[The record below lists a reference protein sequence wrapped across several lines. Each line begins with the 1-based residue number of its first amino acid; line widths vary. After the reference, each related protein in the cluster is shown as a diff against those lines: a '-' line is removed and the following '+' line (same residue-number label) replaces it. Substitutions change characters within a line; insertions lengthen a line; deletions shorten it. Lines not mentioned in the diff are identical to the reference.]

1 MDLYIWGDAARSN
14 RTASRGLPKRCL
26 RLIVCAASLVEC
38 VDARNLPRSSN
49 LKLNEQGVSMHLYL
63 LYLIYGWGIATWVL
77 MLIIWRPDPPPSWLG
92 TYLLISVAGILG
104 GVGGGLAA
112 AAVESNPMPG
122 IVAALAGAS
131 ILVGIARAVSGA
143 TTAAR

>member
-1 MDLYIWGDAARSN
+1 
-14 RTASRGLPKRCL
+14 
-26 RLIVCAASLVEC
+26 
-38 VDARNLPRSSN
+38 
-49 LKLNEQGVSMHLYL
+49 MHLYL
-63 LYLIYGWGIATWVL
+63 LYLIYGWAIATWVL

-112 AAVESNPMPG
+112 AAVDSNPMPG